1 MKKIILGLTLLLSFA
16 ACGSTEDPT
25 AALRAENAALTDQ
38 VTRLEARLAKLER
51 EVAQL
56 DSRGSTLQERL
67 RDVAGVVDKVTV
79 RLDRVEQR
87 R

>member
-1 MKKIILGLTLLLSFA
+1 MKKIVLGMTLLLSLA
-16 ACGSTEDPT
+16 ACGAAEDPT
-25 AALRAENAALTDQ
+25 AALRAENTALTDQ

-56 DSRGSTLQERL
+56 DSREATLQERL

>member
-1 MKKIILGLTLLLSFA
+1 MKKIVLGTTLLLALA
-16 ACGSTEDPT
+16 ACGGAEDPA

-38 VTRLEARLAKLER
+38 VGRLEQRLAKLER

-56 DSRGSTLQERL
+56 DNRESTTAERL
-67 RDVAGVVDKVTV
+67 RDVAGVVDRVTV